1 MKKILSFYTS
11 LLNTLKP
18 HMRITDENMV
28 IVPKEF
34 KVQNLYGDNIISG
47 RNKNDKLKIPSP
59 VNSTMNPS

>member
-1 MKKILSFYTS
+1 
-11 LLNTLKP
+11 
-18 HMRITDENMV
+18 MRITDENMV

-59 VNSTMNPS
+59 VNSTMNPSQQF